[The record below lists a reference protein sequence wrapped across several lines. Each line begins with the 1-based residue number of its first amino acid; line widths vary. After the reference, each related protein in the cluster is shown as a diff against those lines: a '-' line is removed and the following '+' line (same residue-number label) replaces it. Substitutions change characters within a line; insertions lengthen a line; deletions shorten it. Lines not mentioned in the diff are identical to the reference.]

1 MTLAAWGRNVVQIG
15 ASDRSLR
22 RHTRGHSLS
31 TQAPVGN
38 AAKKRQQRCALGEQ
52 MAVPSRLYGA
62 ENALRCCVCGEKMC
76 EKDGRWGC
84 PR

>member
-22 RHTRGHSLS
+22 RHTRGRSLS

-38 AAKKRQQRCALGEQ
+38 AAKKRQQRCARGEQ

-76 EKDGRWGC
+76 EEDGRWGC
-84 PR
+84 PM